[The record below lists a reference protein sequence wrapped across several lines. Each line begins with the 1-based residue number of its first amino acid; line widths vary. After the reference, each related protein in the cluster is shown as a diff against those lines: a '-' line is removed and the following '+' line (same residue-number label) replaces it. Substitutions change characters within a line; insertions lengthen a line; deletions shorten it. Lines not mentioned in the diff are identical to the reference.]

1 MKYDCDNFDDAFTT
15 RKKLKNHEELKLERV
30 KCECDSV
37 MITTQNKLKDHGN
50 LKHERV
56 NYECDKCDD
65 AFTT

>member
-1 MKYDCDNFDDAFTT
+1 
-15 RKKLKNHEELKLERV
+15 
-30 KCECDSV
+30 
-37 MITTQNKLKDHGN
+37 MITTQNKLKDHEN